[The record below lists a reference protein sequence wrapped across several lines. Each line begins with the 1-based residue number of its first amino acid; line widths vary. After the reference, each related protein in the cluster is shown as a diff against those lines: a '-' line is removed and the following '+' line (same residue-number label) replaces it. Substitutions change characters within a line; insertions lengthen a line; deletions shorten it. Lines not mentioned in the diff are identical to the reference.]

1 MASAPVNGTSR
12 PVRVRTGQVAGWQAG
27 ATARRPGDGRREYM
41 EPAWRGTPGIRG
53 EVGMAESGSTFV
65 LVATYPDEAAARD
78 DYQVVKDAHAAGLVG
93 SYDAAIV
100 TRDARG
106 QVHERKDETATRPRA
121 WWGLAA
127 GAAVGGI
134 FPPSGLAAAA
144 GGGVLGG
151 GGGPLGGG
159 VSRAQ
164 AKGLGDG
171 IGPGQAG

>member
-1 MASAPVNGTSR
+1 
-12 PVRVRTGQVAGWQAG
+12 
-27 ATARRPGDGRREYM
+27 M
-41 EPAWRGTPGIRG
+41 ERAWGGTPGIRG

-106 QVHERKDETATRPRA
+106 KVHERKDETATRRGA

-127 GAAVGGI
+127 GAAVGVI
-134 FPPSGLAAAA
+134 FPPSVLAAAA
-144 GGGVLGG
+144 AGGVLGG
-151 GGGPLGGG
+151 GGRHPARGMAP
-159 VSRAQ
+159 AQ
-164 AKGLGDG
+164 GKELGDV
-171 IGPGQAG
+171 IGPGQSRLGAVRDRK

>member
-1 MASAPVNGTSR
+1 MG
-12 PVRVRTGQVAGWQAG
+12 
-27 ATARRPGDGRREYM
+27 
-41 EPAWRGTPGIRG
+41 PAWRGTPGIRG

-106 QVHERKDETATRPRA
+106 KVHERKDETATRRGA

-127 GAAVGGI
+127 GAVVGVI
-134 FPPSGLAAAA
+134 FPPSVLAAAAA
-144 GGGVLGG
+144 GGVLRGG
-151 GGGPLGGG
+151 GGHPAGGMARAPAKGPGAGSG
-159 VSRAQ
+159 PGPARPGRGRGQQAQ
-164 AKGLGDG
+164 ARS
-171 IGPGQAG
+171 